1 MADVFMLCFASYLIM
16 ASLVIPSA
24 TYKTSFI
31 DAICE
36 LQANG
41 IALGDGILK
50 LNPQELEQHFNEYL
64 RTIRRFEP
72 GNDLP
77 KGYVHSESRWLVI
90 GTHYVGR
97 ASLRYEL
104 NKRLREF
111 GGHIGYEI
119 RPSERNKGYGKLILK
134 LMLARAAELGIE
146 QALVSCDDN
155 NPASAGIIEANGG
168 ILEGVF
174 TVPNHNKPI
183 RRYWI
188 NTPQISKRN

>member
-1 MADVFMLCFASYLIM
+1 M
-16 ASLVIPSA
+16 ASLVIPSIQ
-24 TYKTSFI
+24 YKNSFI
-31 DAICE
+31 DAVYE
-36 LQANG
+36 LQNSG

-50 LNPQELEQHFNEYL
+50 LNPQALAQHFNEYL

-72 GNDLP
+72 GHDLP
-77 KGYVHSESRWLVI
+77 EGYVHSEPRWLVI
-90 GTHYVGR
+90 NTHYIGR

-119 RPSERNKGYGKLILK
+119 RPSERKKGYGKLILK

-146 QALVSCDDN
+146 QALVSCDDDN
-155 NPASAGIIEANGG
+155 SASASIIEANGG

-174 TVPNHNKPI
+174 TVPDHHKPI